1 MRSKSSGTLYL
12 NTKSERIKPSP
23 KPTNNKRFRG
33 RFLFLMGL
41 LNKELVAPFFA
52 ASGFH
57 FLGCDFYH
65 KGIDFPGV
73 IWAEADAS
81 HARYAKGFVGL
92 FGVVQRNCAY
102 RDRILRHRPQPM
114 HFPVAFGF
122 RGTPLYSR

>member
-1 MRSKSSGTLYL
+1 
-12 NTKSERIKPSP
+12 
-23 KPTNNKRFRG
+23 
-33 RFLFLMGL
+33 MGL

-102 RDRILRHRPQPM
+102 RTGFCAQTTAHALSGGFWLQGNALILTIREIAGHI
-114 HFPVAFGF
+114 
-122 RGTPLYSR
+122 